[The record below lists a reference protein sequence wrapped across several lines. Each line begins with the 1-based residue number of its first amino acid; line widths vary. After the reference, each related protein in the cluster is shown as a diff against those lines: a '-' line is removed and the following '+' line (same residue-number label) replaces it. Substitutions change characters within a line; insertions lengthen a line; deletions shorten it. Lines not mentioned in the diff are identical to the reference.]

1 MSIFTVYCDAS
12 GHPDSA
18 RVLAVAGFIA
28 TAERWAEFERN
39 WKDTLH
45 KFGVT
50 SLHMKN
56 FAHCRGEFSGW
67 KGDEDK
73 RRDFLRQ
80 LIGNIVLH
88 VRHSFASAV
97 LLDDWRE
104 VNERYYLEEL
114 IKPFGMCGRT
124 LVHKV
129 GEWAKRCNV
138 DEKHIQYVFEDG
150 DCDKGDFI
158 HRMKYDK
165 KSDPVFLNKDDA
177 CAFQAADLLA
187 FESLQAHNGISDGRV
202 QEFANLRYPFRAL
215 YKVPNG
221 KEGSDWGVFTKENLE
236 KFCTDVGVPGKNTNV
251 NKKAQLASGG

>member
-1 MSIFTVYCDAS
+1 MFTVYCDAS
-12 GHPDSA
+12 GHPDST

-28 TAERWAEFERN
+28 TVDQWLEFERN
-39 WKDTLH
+39 WKETLI

-56 FAHCRGEFSGW
+56 FAHSSGEFSGW
-67 KGDEDK
+67 KGDEAK

-80 LIGNIVLH
+80 LIGNIALRA
-88 VRHSFASAV
+88 RHSFASAV

-114 IKPFGMCGRT
+114 IKPFALCGRT

-129 GEWAKRCNV
+129 AEWAKRCNV
-138 DEKHIQYVFEDG
+138 EENRISYVFENG
-150 DCDKGDFI
+150 DCDKGDFM
-158 HRMKYDK
+158 HRMKQDK
-165 KSDPVFLNKDDA
+165 KRAPIFLNKDEA

-187 FESLQAHNGISDGRV
+187 FENLQAHNGISDGRV
-202 QEFANLRYPFRAL
+202 QEFADLRYPLKEL

-221 KEGSDWGVFTKENLE
+221 EEASDWGVFTTDGLE
-236 KFCTDVGVPGKNTNV
+236 KFCTDVGVPAKDTNV
-251 NKKAQLASGG
+251 NSKTPPASG